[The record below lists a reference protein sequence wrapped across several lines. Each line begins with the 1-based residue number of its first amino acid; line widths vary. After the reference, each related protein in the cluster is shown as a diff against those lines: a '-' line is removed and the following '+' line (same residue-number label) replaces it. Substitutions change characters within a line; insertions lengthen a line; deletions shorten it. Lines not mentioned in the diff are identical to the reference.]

1 MSYADYLDGSYI
13 AQGGQMVDVF
23 VKEDIGRIFEL
34 PAGESVLSLTVDTTK
49 LLGGV
54 GTLDATSSL
63 GALDLT
69 VNKGTLR
76 LLWII

>member
-23 VKEDIGRIFEL
+23 VKEPIGRIFEVSAAE
-34 PAGESVLSLTVDTTK
+34 PVLSLTIDTTK

-54 GTLDATSSL
+54 GELDATGSM
-63 GALDLT
+63 GALGLT
-69 VNKGTLR
+69 VNEGTLK
-76 LLWII
+76 LIWII